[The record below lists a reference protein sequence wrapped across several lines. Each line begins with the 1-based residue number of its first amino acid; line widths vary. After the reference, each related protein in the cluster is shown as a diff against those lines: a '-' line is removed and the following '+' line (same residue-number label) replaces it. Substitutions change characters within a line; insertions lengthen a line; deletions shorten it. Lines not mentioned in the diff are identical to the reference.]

1 MKLCGRLYEVKKF
14 APFVR
19 SYLARASQPDP
30 DSISP
35 LGKAHIMLRR
45 FDKAASYS
53 RTLVES
59 KTDEGGRFELN
70 VPNLPDTSVFLFVS
84 GQDDLTEGRVGHDQ
98 RSSCWYRSFPFVPE
112 AIDELRRDIY
122 VARLVLPSESGYSQA
137 ALAEALTETKKQN
150 TDIEWIRGTITPNGI
165 VLSCGGKGAKASG
178 RLVLSPDLS
187 GDPSQILRHSVE
199 DFHLELPG
207 PSWLVGLVVSRD
219 AIEASIRAGLRDL
232 ASEISQQLHRNA
244 IALFTGQVPSTDS
257 EAANRLAGEI
267 ALSVNRLHYTT
278 TSGGGSSKA
287 SCTIT
292 IEACVGFPKTIER
305 GDSRM

>member
-1 MKLCGRLYEVKKF
+1 MKLWGHLYEEIH
-14 APFVR
+14 
-19 SYLARASQPDP
+19 LASFIQHYVTNRSQPSP
-30 DSISP
+30 DSIRP
-35 LGKAHIMLRR
+35 IRDAHVILYRWNPTG
-45 FDKAASYS
+45 S
-53 RTLVES
+53 RSRSLADS
-59 KTDEGGRFELN
+59 KTDEAGRFELN
-70 VPNLPDTSVFLFVS
+70 VPCLPDTSIFLLVS
-84 GQDDLTEGRVGHDQ
+84 GEDDLTERTVNHQQ
-98 RSSCWYRSFPFVPE
+98 RSSCWYRSLPFVPE
-112 AIDELRRDIY
+112 ALDELRRDIY

-150 TDIEWIRGTITPNGI
+150 TDIEWIRGTITRNGI

-178 RLVLSPDLS
+178 RLVLNPDLS
-187 GDPSQILRHSVE
+187 GDLSQILRHSIE

-232 ASEISQQLHRNA
+232 ASEISQRLRLSA

-257 EAANRLAGEI
+257 EAATRLAGET

-278 TSGGGSSKA
+278 ADEGGSSKA

-292 IEACVGFPKTIER
+292 IEACFGFHRTLES
-305 GDSRM
+305 GDS

>member
-1 MKLCGRLYEVKKF
+1 MKLCGRLYEVTQF

-19 SYLARASQPDP
+19 SYLARAFQPDP
-30 DSISP
+30 DSIRP

-45 FDKAASYS
+45 FDRAASYS
-53 RTLVES
+53 RALVES

-70 VPNLPDTSVFLFVS
+70 VPNLQDTSVFLFVS
-84 GQDDLTEGRVGHDQ
+84 GQDDLSDRVGYDQ
-98 RSSCWYRSFPFVPE
+98 QSSCRYRSSPFVPE
-112 AIDELRRDIY
+112 AIDELRQDIY
-122 VARLVLPSESGYSQA
+122 IAPLVLPSESGYSQA

-178 RLVLSPDLS
+178 RLVLKPDLS
-187 GDPSQILRHSVE
+187 GDLSQILRHSVE

-207 PSWLVGLVVSRD
+207 PTWLVGLVVSRD

-232 ASEISQQLHRNA
+232 ASEISQQLRLNA
-244 IALFTGQVPSTDS
+244 ISLFTDLAPSTDS
-257 EAANRLAGEI
+257 DAANRLAGEI
-267 ALSVNRLHYTT
+267 SISVNRLHYTT

-287 SCTIT
+287 PCTIT
-292 IEACVGFPKTIER
+292 IEACFGFPRTCER

>member
-1 MKLCGRLYEVKKF
+1 MKLCGRLYEVTQF

-19 SYLARASQPDP
+19 SYLARAFQPDP
-30 DSISP
+30 DSIRP

-45 FDKAASYS
+45 FDRAASYS
-53 RTLVES
+53 RALVES

-70 VPNLPDTSVFLFVS
+70 VPNLQDTSVFLFVS
-84 GQDDLTEGRVGHDQ
+84 GQDDLSERVGYDQ
-98 RSSCWYRSFPFVPE
+98 QSSCRYRSFPFVPE
-112 AIDELRRDIY
+112 AIDELRQDIY
-122 VARLVLPSESGYSQA
+122 IARLVLPSESGYSQA

-187 GDPSQILRHSVE
+187 GDLSQILRHSVE

-207 PSWLVGLVVSRD
+207 PSWLVGLVVSQN
-219 AIEASIRAGLRDL
+219 AIEASIRTGLRDL
-232 ASEISQQLHRNA
+232 ASEISQRLRLNA
-244 IALFTGQVPSTDS
+244 MALFTGQVPSTDS

-267 ALSVNRLHYTT
+267 SISVNRLHYTT

-287 SCTIT
+287 PCTIT
-292 IEACVGFPKTIER
+292 IEACFGFPRTCER

>member
-1 MKLCGRLYEVKKF
+1 MKLCGRLYEVTQF

-19 SYLARASQPDP
+19 SYLARAFQPDP
-30 DSISP
+30 DSIRP

-45 FDKAASYS
+45 FDRAASYS
-53 RTLVES
+53 RALVES

-70 VPNLPDTSVFLFVS
+70 VPNLQDTSVFLFVS
-84 GQDDLTEGRVGHDQ
+84 GQDDLSERVGYDQ
-98 RSSCWYRSFPFVPE
+98 QSSCRYRSFPFVPE
-112 AIDELRRDIY
+112 AIDELRQDIY
-122 VARLVLPSESGYSQA
+122 IARLVLPSESGYSQA

-178 RLVLSPDLS
+178 RLVLKPDLS
-187 GDPSQILRHSVE
+187 GDLSQILRHSVE

-207 PSWLVGLVVSRD
+207 PTWLVGLVVSRD

-232 ASEISQQLHRNA
+232 ASEISQQLRLNA
-244 IALFTGQVPSTDS
+244 ISLFTDLAPSTDS

-267 ALSVNRLHYTT
+267 SISVNRLHYTT

-287 SCTIT
+287 PCTIT
-292 IEACVGFPKTIER
+292 IEACFGFPRTSER

>member
-1 MKLCGRLYEVKKF
+1 MKLCGRLYEVTQF

-19 SYLARASQPDP
+19 SYLARAFQPDP
-30 DSISP
+30 DSIRP

-45 FDKAASYS
+45 FDRAASYS
-53 RTLVES
+53 RALVES

-70 VPNLPDTSVFLFVS
+70 VPNLQDTSVFLFVS
-84 GQDDLTEGRVGHDQ
+84 GQDDLSERVGHDQ
-98 RSSCWYRSFPFVPE
+98 QFSCRYRSFPFVPE
-112 AIDELRRDIY
+112 AIDELRQDIY
-122 VARLVLPSESGYSQA
+122 IARLVLPSESGYSQA

-178 RLVLSPDLS
+178 RLVLKPDLS
-187 GDPSQILRHSVE
+187 GDLSQILRHSVE

-207 PSWLVGLVVSRD
+207 PTWLVGLVVSRD

-232 ASEISQQLHRNA
+232 ASEISQQLRLNA
-244 IALFTGQVPSTDS
+244 ISLFTDLAPSTDS

-267 ALSVNRLHYTT
+267 SISVNRLHYTT

-287 SCTIT
+287 PCTIT
-292 IEACVGFPKTIER
+292 IEACFGFPRTCER

>member
-1 MKLCGRLYEVKKF
+1 MKLCGRLYEVTQF

-19 SYLARASQPDP
+19 SYLARAFQPDP
-30 DSISP
+30 DSIRP

-53 RTLVES
+53 RALVES

-70 VPNLPDTSVFLFVS
+70 VPNLPDTSVFLFVC
-84 GQDDLTEGRVGHDQ
+84 GQDDLSERAVGYDQ
-98 RSSCWYRSFPFVPE
+98 QSSCRYRSFPFVPE
-112 AIDELRRDIY
+112 AIDELRQDIY
-122 VARLVLPSESGYSQA
+122 IARLVLPSESGYSQA

-178 RLVLSPDLS
+178 RLVLNPDLS
-187 GDPSQILRHSVE
+187 GDLSHILRHSVE

-232 ASEISQQLHRNA
+232 ASEISQQLRLNA
-244 IALFTGQVPSTDS
+244 ISLFTGLAPSTDS

-267 ALSVNRLHYTT
+267 SISVNRLRYTT

-287 SCTIT
+287 PCTIT
-292 IEACVGFPKTIER
+292 IEACFGFPRTRER
-305 GDSRM
+305 GVSRM

>member
-1 MKLCGRLYEVKKF
+1 MKLCGRLYEVTQF

-19 SYLARASQPDP
+19 SYLARAFQPDP
-30 DSISP
+30 DSIRP

-45 FDKAASYS
+45 FDRAASYS
-53 RTLVES
+53 RALVES

-70 VPNLPDTSVFLFVS
+70 VPNLQDTSVFLFVS
-84 GQDDLTEGRVGHDQ
+84 GQDDLSERVGYDQ
-98 RSSCWYRSFPFVPE
+98 QSSCRYRSFPFVPE
-112 AIDELRRDIY
+112 AIDELRQDIY
-122 VARLVLPSESGYSQA
+122 IARLVLPSESGYSQA

-178 RLVLSPDLS
+178 RLVLKPDLS
-187 GDPSQILRHSVE
+187 GDLSQILRHSVE

-207 PSWLVGLVVSRD
+207 PTWLVGLVVSRD

-232 ASEISQQLHRNA
+232 ASEISQQLRLNA
-244 IALFTGQVPSTDS
+244 ISLFTGLAPSTDS

-267 ALSVNRLHYTT
+267 SISVNRLHYTT

-287 SCTIT
+287 PCTIT
-292 IEACVGFPKTIER
+292 IEACFGFPRTSER

>member
-1 MKLCGRLYEVKKF
+1 MKLCGRLYEVTQF

-19 SYLARASQPDP
+19 SYLARAFQPDP
-30 DSISP
+30 DSIRP

-45 FDKAASYS
+45 FDRAASYS
-53 RTLVES
+53 RALVES

-70 VPNLPDTSVFLFVS
+70 VPNLQDTSVFLFVS
-84 GQDDLTEGRVGHDQ
+84 GQDDLSDRVGYDQ
-98 RSSCWYRSFPFVPE
+98 QSSCQYRSSPFVPE
-112 AIDELRRDIY
+112 AIDELRQDIY
-122 VARLVLPSESGYSQA
+122 IAPLVLPSESGYSQA

-178 RLVLSPDLS
+178 RLVLKPDLS
-187 GDPSQILRHSVE
+187 GDLSQILRHSVE

-207 PSWLVGLVVSRD
+207 PTWLVGLVVSRD

-232 ASEISQQLHRNA
+232 ASEISQQLRLNA
-244 IALFTGQVPSTDS
+244 ISLFTDLAPSTDS

-267 ALSVNRLHYTT
+267 SISVNRLHYTT

-287 SCTIT
+287 PCTIT
-292 IEACVGFPKTIER
+292 IEACFGFPRTCER

>member
-1 MKLCGRLYEVKKF
+1 MKLCGRLYEVTQF
-14 APFVR
+14 ASFVR
-19 SYLARASQPDP
+19 GYLARAFQPDP
-30 DSISP
+30 DSIRP

-53 RTLVES
+53 RALVES
-59 KTDEGGRFELN
+59 KTDEGGRFELH
-70 VPNLPDTSVFLFVS
+70 VPNLPDASVFLLVS
-84 GQDDLTEGRVGHDQ
+84 GQDDLTEHSIGHDQ
-98 RSSCWYRSFPFVPE
+98 GSGCWYRSFPFVLE
-112 AIDELRRDIY
+112 AIDELPRDIY

-137 ALAEALTETKKQN
+137 ALTEALTETKKQN

-178 RLVLSPDLS
+178 RLVLNPDLS
-187 GDPSQILRHSVE
+187 GDLSQILRHSIE

-232 ASEISQQLHRNA
+232 ASEISQRLRLSA
-244 IALFTGQVPSTDS
+244 IALFSSQVPSTDS
-257 EAANRLAGEI
+257 EAANRLAGET

-278 TSGGGSSKA
+278 AAEGGSSKA

-292 IEACVGFPKTIER
+292 IEACFGFHRTLER
-305 GDSRM
+305 GDS

>member
-1 MKLCGRLYEVKKF
+1 MKLCGRLYEVTQF

-19 SYLARASQPDP
+19 SYLARAFQPDP
-30 DSISP
+30 DSIRP

-45 FDKAASYS
+45 FDRAASYS
-53 RTLVES
+53 RALVES

-70 VPNLPDTSVFLFVS
+70 VPNLQDTSVFLFVS
-84 GQDDLTEGRVGHDQ
+84 GQDDLSDRVGYDQ
-98 RSSCWYRSFPFVPE
+98 QSSCQYRSSPFVPE
-112 AIDELRRDIY
+112 AIDELRQDIY
-122 VARLVLPSESGYSQA
+122 IAPLVLPSESGYSQA

-178 RLVLSPDLS
+178 RLVLKPDLS
-187 GDPSQILRHSVE
+187 GDLSQILRHSVE

-207 PSWLVGLVVSRD
+207 PTWLVGLVVSRD

-232 ASEISQQLHRNA
+232 ASEISQQLRLNA
-244 IALFTGQVPSTDS
+244 ISLFTGLAPSTDS

-267 ALSVNRLHYTT
+267 SISVNRLHYTT

-287 SCTIT
+287 PCTIT
-292 IEACVGFPKTIER
+292 IEACFGFPRTSER

>member
-1 MKLCGRLYEVKKF
+1 MKLCGHVYEVTQF

-30 DSISP
+30 DSIRP
-35 LGKAHIMLRR
+35 LGEAHIMLRR

-53 RTLVES
+53 EALVES

-70 VPNLPDTSVFLFVS
+70 VPNFPDTSVVLLVS
-84 GQDDLTEGRVGHDQ
+84 GQDDLTERTVGHQQ
-98 RSSCWYRSFPFVPE
+98 RSGCWYRSLPFVPE

-122 VARLVLPSESGYSQA
+122 VARLVLPSESGYSQV

-178 RLVLSPDLS
+178 RLVLNPDLS
-187 GDPSQILRHSVE
+187 GDLSQILRHSVE

-232 ASEISQQLHRNA
+232 ASEISQQLRLNA
-244 IALFTGQVPSTDS
+244 IALFTGQVASTDS
-257 EAANRLAGEI
+257 EAANKLAGET
-267 ALSVNRLHYTT
+267 ALLVNRLHYTN
-278 TSGGGSSKA
+278 TSCGGSSKP

-292 IEACVGFPKTIER
+292 IEACFGFHRTLER

>member
-1 MKLCGRLYEVKKF
+1 MKLCGRLYEVTQF

-19 SYLARASQPDP
+19 SYLARAFQPDP
-30 DSISP
+30 DSIRP

-45 FDKAASYS
+45 FDRAASYS
-53 RTLVES
+53 RALVES

-70 VPNLPDTSVFLFVS
+70 VPNLQDTSVFLFVS
-84 GQDDLTEGRVGHDQ
+84 GQDDLSERVGYDQ
-98 RSSCWYRSFPFVPE
+98 QSSCRYRSFPFVPE
-112 AIDELRRDIY
+112 AIDELRQDIY
-122 VARLVLPSESGYSQA
+122 IARLVLPSESGYSQA

-178 RLVLSPDLS
+178 RLVLKPDLS
-187 GDPSQILRHSVE
+187 GDLSQILRHSVE

-207 PSWLVGLVVSRD
+207 PTWLVGLVVSRD

-232 ASEISQQLHRNA
+232 ASEISQQLRLNA
-244 IALFTGQVPSTDS
+244 ISLFTGLAPSTDS

-267 ALSVNRLHYTT
+267 SISVNRLHYTT

-287 SCTIT
+287 PCTIT
-292 IEACVGFPKTIER
+292 IEACFGFPRTCER

>member
-1 MKLCGRLYEVKKF
+1 
-14 APFVR
+14 
-19 SYLARASQPDP
+19 
-30 DSISP
+30 
-35 LGKAHIMLRR
+35 MLRR

-53 RTLVES
+53 RALVES

-70 VPNLPDTSVFLFVS
+70 IPNLPDTSVFLFVS
-84 GQDDLTEGRVGHDQ
+84 GQDDLSERAVGYDQ
-98 RSSCWYRSFPFVPE
+98 QSSYRYRSFPFVPE
-112 AIDELRRDIY
+112 AIDELRQDIY
-122 VARLVLPSESGYSQA
+122 IARLVLPSESGYSQA

-150 TDIEWIRGTITPNGI
+150 TDIEWIQGTITPNGI

-178 RLVLSPDLS
+178 RLVLNPDLS
-187 GDPSQILRHSVE
+187 GDLSQILRHSVE

-232 ASEISQQLHRNA
+232 ASEISQRLRLNA
-244 IALFTGQVPSTDS
+244 ISLFTGLAPSTDS

-267 ALSVNRLHYTT
+267 SISVNRLRYTT

-287 SCTIT
+287 PCTIT
-292 IEACVGFPKTIER
+292 IEACFGFPRTRER
-305 GDSRM
+305 GDSRMWHFEDWRR

>member
-1 MKLCGRLYEVKKF
+1 MKLCGHVYEVTQF

-30 DSISP
+30 DSIRP
-35 LGKAHIMLRR
+35 LGEAHIMLRR

-53 RTLVES
+53 EALVES
-59 KTDEGGRFELN
+59 KTDEGGRLELN
-70 VPNLPDTSVFLFVS
+70 VPNFPDTSVVLLVS
-84 GQDDLTEGRVGHDQ
+84 GQDDLTERTVGHQQ
-98 RSSCWYRSFPFVPE
+98 RSGCWYRSFPFVPE
-112 AIDELRRDIY
+112 AIDELWRDIY
-122 VARLVLPSESGYSQA
+122 VARLVLPSESGYSQV

-178 RLVLSPDLS
+178 RLVLNPDLS
-187 GDPSQILRHSVE
+187 GDLSQILRHSVE

-232 ASEISQQLHRNA
+232 ASEISQRLRLNA
-244 IALFTGQVPSTDS
+244 IALFTGQVASTDS
-257 EAANRLAGEI
+257 EAANRLAGET

-278 TSGGGSSKA
+278 TPCAGSSKP
-287 SCTIT
+287 SC
-292 IEACVGFPKTIER
+292 R
-305 GDSRM
+305 

>member
-1 MKLCGRLYEVKKF
+1 MKLCGCLYEVTQF

-19 SYLARASQPDP
+19 SYLAHAFQPDP
-30 DSISP
+30 HSIRP

-53 RTLVES
+53 RALVES

-70 VPNLPDTSVFLFVS
+70 VPNLQDTSLFLFVS
-84 GQDDLTEGRVGHDQ
+84 GQDDLSERAVGYDQ
-98 RSSCWYRSFPFVPE
+98 QSSYRYRSFPFVPE
-112 AIDELRRDIY
+112 AIDELRQDIY
-122 VARLVLPSESGYSQA
+122 IARLVLPSESGYSQA
-137 ALAEALTETKKQN
+137 ALAEALTETKNQN
-150 TDIEWIRGTITPNGI
+150 TDIEWIQGMITPNGI

-178 RLVLSPDLS
+178 RLVLNPELS
-187 GDPSQILRHSVE
+187 GDLSQILRHSVE

-232 ASEISQQLHRNA
+232 ASEISQRLRLNA
-244 IALFTGQVPSTDS
+244 ISLFTGLAPSTDS

-267 ALSVNRLHYTT
+267 ALSVNRLHYPTA
-278 TSGGGSSKA
+278 SGGGSSKA
-287 SCTIT
+287 PCTIT
-292 IEACVGFPKTIER
+292 IEACFGFPRTLER
-305 GDSRM
+305 GDSRR

>member
-1 MKLCGRLYEVKKF
+1 MKLWGHMYEVTQL
-14 APFVR
+14 ASFVQHY
-19 SYLARASQPDP
+19 STNSSQPRS
-30 DSISP
+30 DSIRP
-35 LGKAHIMLRR
+35 VRGARIILYHWNQIG
-45 FDKAASYS
+45 S
-53 RTLVES
+53 RCRALVES

-70 VPNLPDTSVFLFVS
+70 VPNLSDASLFLLVS
-84 GQDDLTEGRVGHDQ
+84 GHDDLTEHSIGHDQ
-98 RSSCWYRSFPFVPE
+98 GSGCWYRSFPFVLE
-112 AIDELRRDIY
+112 SIDELPRDIY
-122 VARLVLPSESGYSQA
+122 VARFVLPSESGYSQA

-178 RLVLSPDLS
+178 RLVLNPDLS
-187 GDPSQILRHSVE
+187 GDLSRILRHSIE
-199 DFHLELPG
+199 DFQLELPG

-232 ASEISQQLHRNA
+232 ASEISQQLRLNA
-244 IALFTGQVPSTDS
+244 ITLFTGQVASTDS
-257 EAANRLAGEI
+257 EAANRLAGEV

-278 TSGGGSSKA
+278 TSGSGSSKA

-292 IEACVGFPKTIER
+292 IEACFGFPRTLER

>member
-1 MKLCGRLYEVKKF
+1 MKLCGRLYEVTQF

-19 SYLARASQPDP
+19 SYLARAFQPDP
-30 DSISP
+30 DSIRP

-45 FDKAASYS
+45 FDRAASYS
-53 RTLVES
+53 RALVES

-70 VPNLPDTSVFLFVS
+70 VPNLQDTSVFLFVS
-84 GQDDLTEGRVGHDQ
+84 GQDDLSERVGYDQ
-98 RSSCWYRSFPFVPE
+98 QSSCRYRSSPFVPE
-112 AIDELRRDIY
+112 AIDELRQDIY
-122 VARLVLPSESGYSQA
+122 IARLVLPSESGYSQA

-178 RLVLSPDLS
+178 RLVLKPDLS
-187 GDPSQILRHSVE
+187 GDLSQILRHSVE

-232 ASEISQQLHRNA
+232 ASEISQRLRLNA
-244 IALFTGQVPSTDS
+244 IALFTGQVPSSDS
-257 EAANRLAGEI
+257 EAANRLAGET
-267 ALSVNRLHYTT
+267 ALSVNRIHYTT
-278 TSGGGSSKA
+278 TPCAGSSKP

-292 IEACVGFPKTIER
+292 IEACFGFHRTLER